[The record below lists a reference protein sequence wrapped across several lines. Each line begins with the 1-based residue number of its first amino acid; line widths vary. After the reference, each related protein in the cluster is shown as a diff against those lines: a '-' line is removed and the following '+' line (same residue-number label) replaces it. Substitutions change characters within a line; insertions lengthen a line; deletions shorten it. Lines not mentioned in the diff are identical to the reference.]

1 MAVHCSL
8 RNLSL
13 TTLFGCLMNKT
24 TKWSSSI
31 NLANDR
37 TSGKSFPLEILGT
50 LHRSL
55 RRQTFQSKA
64 TNADNSAPTPKS
76 RLLPIQF
83 PPCPSLDQI
92 NHLSATSRHPTANK
106 QPNCPCSTV
115 KADWPHFITVKMI
128 RVISESFNVPPSPPL
143 MPLQPLN
150 LTKTRLSLIIHC
162 HRERAWSSFP
172 VTTSNLRPLKRR
184 IAINFTRHLMSY
196 FAVPCSIPFL
206 VRGDLMVATRGVT
219 FKLITGL
226 FSCCVTDK

>member
-37 TSGKSFPLEILGT
+37 TSGKSFALEILGT

-106 QPNCPCSTV
+106 QPNCPCSRV

-150 LTKTRLSLIIHC
+150 LTKTRLSLIIHIVTERESMVFLPRYHLKSTSFETP
-162 HRERAWSSFP
+162 HRHKFYKTLNVLFYCPLFHSILSPRGFNGGHSWSH
-172 VTTSNLRPLKRR
+172 
-184 IAINFTRHLMSY
+184 I
-196 FAVPCSIPFL
+196 
-206 VRGDLMVATRGVT
+206 
-219 FKLITGL
+219 
-226 FSCCVTDK
+226 

>member
-1 MAVHCSL
+1 MKFL
-8 RNLSL
+8 Y
-13 TTLFGCLMNKT
+13 K
-24 TKWSSSI
+24 SSQRS
-31 NLANDR
+31 NEWQ
-37 TSGKSFPLEILGT
+37 KFPLEILGT

-106 QPNCPCSTV
+106 HPNCPCSRV

-150 LTKTRLSLIIHC
+150 LTKTRLSLIIHIVTE
-162 HRERAWSSFP
+162 REHGLPSPFP
-172 VTTSNLRPLKRR
+172 PQIYVL
-184 IAINFTRHLMSY
+184 
-196 FAVPCSIPFL
+196 
-206 VRGDLMVATRGVT
+206 
-219 FKLITGL
+219 
-226 FSCCVTDK
+226 